1 MTETAETADVQQRR
15 DTLLQR
21 SREAHT
27 QLEALLATLSDEEQ
41 TRPGVT
47 SDWSVKD
54 HLAHLTWWEQRVIRM
69 LAGAPDPVE
78 AIPGESK
85 SEDDIN
91 AYVYAQNHARSLA
104 DVRTAFDASY
114 QEMLQLI
121 ATAPDDMFTKYHDW
135 ISGNADSH
143 YDEHRQMFEAWRE
156 RAAAP
161 TDQ

>member
-1 MTETAETADVQQRR
+1 MTETTNTTDVQQRR
-15 DTLLQR
+15 DALMQR

-27 QLEALLATLSDEEQ
+27 QLEELLATFSDEEQ

-69 LAGAPDPVE
+69 LAGAPDPIE
-78 AIPGESK
+78 AIPGENK

-104 DVRTAFDASY
+104 DVRAAFDASY

-121 ATAPDDMFTKYHDW
+121 ATAPDDVFTKYHD
-135 ISGNADSH
+135 
-143 YDEHRQMFEAWRE
+143 
-156 RAAAP
+156 
-161 TDQ
+161 